1 LVGRIG
7 GMGQNFIACD
17 REQSLLLPPDLREWL
32 PEGHLAWFV
41 IDAVGELDL
50 GGFYGDYRVDGHGR
64 AAHDPAM
71 MVALVLY
78 AYAVG
83 ERSSRRIERRCREDV
98 AFRVIAANEAP
109 DHATIA
115 RFRVRHQERLAGL
128 FRQVLGLCGEAGLVS
143 VGVIALDGTKL
154 HAAASGR
161 ANRSYEQIAREI
173 LEEAAAVDAAEDAEF
188 GDRRG
193 DELPPEL
200 AERGSRLERLRE
212 AKRKL
217 DEQQA
222 LEQAAIDALEV
233 ERAQRR
239 AELAKLGRKPRG
251 RPPKRRELPAE
262 PAGRVNVTDP
272 DSKVMRTH
280 RGFIQGYNAQAV
292 TTESQIVIAADLV
305 ALSPDAGLLEP
316 MIAQA
321 REELLAAGVEA
332 APEVVVADAGYWS
345 NEQIDRL
352 AQVGIEALI
361 PPDGRSSTGPQ
372 QRRLGGV
379 YDEMRRRLDTDEGRA
394 LYRKRQH
401 MIEPVFAQT
410 KVTRGAERFQRRG
423 IAACRA
429 EWRLITAT
437 HNLLKLW
444 RAGLAPHPT
453 G

>member
-1 LVGRIG
+1 
-7 GMGQNFIACD
+7 MGQNFIRCD

-50 GGFYGDYRVDGHGR
+50 AGFYGDYRADGHGR

-83 ERSSRRIERRCREDV
+83 ERSSRRIERRLREDV

-115 RFRVRHQERLAGL
+115 RFRVRHEQRLAGL
-128 FRQVLGLCGEAGLVS
+128 FTQVLGLCGEAGLVS
-143 VGVIALDGTKL
+143 VGVVALDGTKL
-154 HAAASGR
+154 HAAASGQ
-161 ANRSYEQIAREI
+161 ANRGYEQIVREI

-188 GDRRG
+188 GERRG

-200 AERGSRLERLRE
+200 VERGSRLERLRA
-212 AKRKL
+212 AKRRL
-217 DEQQA
+217 DEQHA
-222 LEQAAIDALEV
+222 V
-233 ERAQRR
+233 ERAALEALELERARRR
-239 AELAKLGRKPRG
+239 AQLAERGRKPRG
-251 RPPKRRELPAE
+251 RPPKRRQLPE
-262 PAGRVNVTDP
+262 RPAGKVNVTDP

-292 TTESQIVIAADLV
+292 TTEHQIVVAADLV
-305 ALSPDAGLLEP
+305 AQSPDAGLLEP
-316 MIAQA
+316 MIAQTRA
-321 REELLAAGVEA
+321 ELVAAGVEA
-332 APEVVVADAGYWS
+332 GPGVVVADAGYWS
-345 NEQIDRL
+345 ADQIERL
-352 AQVGIEALI
+352 AAAGIETLV
-361 PPDGRSSTGPQ
+361 PPERQAGSN
-372 QRRLGGV
+372 RRWRAGA
-379 YDEMRRRLDTDEGRA
+379 YDEMRRKLAAEAGRE

-410 KVTRGAERFQRRG
+410 KVGRRCERFQRRG

-444 RAGLAPHPT
+444 RAGPAAPAT